1 MLKKISLTLTKYK
14 VLKQRIDEKIN
25 VKQTITATLGTI
37 LINLVIFLI
46 PMLLLYNLMIF
57 DQIIWLLK
65 IIVFVLIFL
74 FSFSYNIFFVKIIKN
89 YNENLEKNDFKY
101 LIIFESTIIFLVLS
115 MFAAVIMVLV

>member
-14 VLKQRIDEKIN
+14 VLKQKIDEKIN

>member
-14 VLKQRIDEKIN
+14 VLKQKIDEKIN
-25 VKQTITATLGTI
+25 IKQTITATLGTI
-37 LINLVIFLI
+37 LINLIIFLI

-101 LIIFESTIIFLVLS
+101 LVIFESTIIFLVLS

>member
-14 VLKQRIDEKIN
+14 VLKQKIDVKIN

>member
-25 VKQTITATLGTI
+25 IKQTITATLGTI

>member
-14 VLKQRIDEKIN
+14 VLKQKIDEKIN

-37 LINLVIFLI
+37 LINLVIYLI

-74 FSFSYNIFFVKIIKN
+74 FSFSYNFFFVKIIKN